1 MGLSLKQKRTPDPLA
16 LTRRCTLTLRLAC
29 KEPVTLP
36 CWNQWHGIDS
46 QQVKFCLTMAGDLSS
61 VLVTQSS
68 KVLVSQ
74 HDRLS
79 GQTQEAWSSEVWCKN
94 GLHPEKAG
102 YVLALSTPSP
112 REGTP
117 FVVLAAL
124 ESAFWSL
131 DTADQT
137 KGQTLDKPPMNQLIK
152 KS

>member
-1 MGLSLKQKRTPDPLA
+1 M
-16 LTRRCTLTLRLAC
+16 
-29 KEPVTLP
+29 
-36 CWNQWHGIDS
+36 
-46 QQVKFCLTMAGDLSS
+46 
-61 VLVTQSS
+61 
-68 KVLVSQ
+68 
-74 HDRLS
+74 
-79 GQTQEAWSSEVWCKN
+79 QERSTSRESW
-94 GLHPEKAG
+94 